1 MTREEIVQV
10 LAVLKAN
17 YSGALKDMTRQEAE
31 GKINIWITMFA
42 DTDREIMNLA
52 VQKIIATS
60 KYFPTV
66 AEVREVIAEINTG
79 CVLDGGAAWGE
90 VITAIRNYGQYR
102 ELQALESMSDM
113 TKTVV
118 QRMGWRD
125 LCLSEDTEIDRA
137 HFLKIYQAEEKRQ
150 KQKNVLPLE
159 TRQKIEQKQLEYQ
172 QQKQELYQQQKQQ
185 KLLEQEQQKQK
196 QLQTL
201 LLYAPKP
208 QENDFASVAE
218 LFAEKRKELL
228 EKSK

>member
-1 MTREEIVQV
+1 MTREEVIQV
-10 LAVLKAN
+10 LAILKAN

-31 GKINIWITMFA
+31 GKINLWITMFA
-42 DTDREIMNLA
+42 DTNKEIMNLA
-52 VQKIIATS
+52 IQKIIATS

-79 CVLDGGAAWGE
+79 YILDGGAAWGE

-150 KQKNVLPLE
+150 KEKNILPLE
-159 TRQKIEQKQLEYQ
+159 IQQKMEQKQFAYQ

-185 KLLEQEQQKQK
+185 KMLEQEQQQQK
-196 QLQTL
+196 QLQAL
-201 LLYAPKP
+201 LIYKPKT
-208 QENDFASVAE
+208 NDFASVAE
-218 LFAEKRKELL
+218 MFAEKRKELFG
-228 EKSK
+228 K